1 MNENEKKALGLLGF
15 AVRARAAAIGVPL
28 VCEALKKA
36 RNGAKDKYIIVLEAA
51 DTSPNAHKRIGDRTA
66 YYGVPLQRL
75 SLGAEALGAA
85 VGKAA
90 PVGAVAVLDENL
102 ATAIA
107 ALYHISF

>member
-1 MNENEKKALGLLGF
+1 MNELEKKVLSLLGF

-36 RNGAKDKYIIVLEAA
+36 CNGAKKRPIIVLEAA

-66 YYGVPLQRL
+66 YYGVPLQQL
-75 SLGAEALGAA
+75 SLSAEALGAT
-85 VGKAA
+85 VGKTV
-90 PVGAVAVLDENL
+90 PVGAVAVLDTQL

-107 ALYHISF
+107 ALYGVSF

>member
-1 MNENEKKALGLLGF
+1 MNEIEKKALGLLGF

-36 RNGAKDKYIIVLEAA
+36 HNGAKSKHIIVLEAA
-51 DTSPNAHKRIGDRTA
+51 DTSPNAHKRITDRTT
-66 YYGVPLQRL
+66 YYGVPSQRL
-75 SLGAEALGAA
+75 TLNAAALGAT
-85 VGKAA
+85 VGKTA